1 MGFRRILILFFST
14 MTVSLVILL
23 VLFNLVF
30 KNIDLSF
37 DTKTPE
43 SAPILEDEGPPAEFK
58 AANTGSAVV
67 RVPGSPAFVAPAI
80 APTTQVQTPPP
91 QSAQEAVVE
100 SPSHA
105 PPTLVQVEPPPPAA
119 PALRRPMTP
128 PPPPVT
134 RTLEP
139 PTRRLSRASARASPR
154 LRQPRLRPRLRPRR
168 CIRCMST
175 VMAQTLKPALP
186 LKPSRAAA
194 SKPSPVCPA
203 DVTSS
208 NWAPSPVARA
218 QKPSPAKTAR
228 KSGQLRPNA

>member
-139 PTRRLSRASARASPR
+139 PDPAFE
-154 LRQPRLRPRLRPRR
+154 PRLRPRVAPPAP
-168 CIRCMST
+168 T
-175 VMAQTLKPALP
+175 PVATPPAPKTLYQVYVDGYGSDTEA
-186 LKPSRAAA
+186 RAAA
-194 SKPSPVCPA
+194 ETLKGRGVEAFSGLSGGRHVVKLG
-203 DVTSS
+203 TFSS
-208 NWAPSPVARA
+208 RESAEAVAGQNGAKIRPIAP
-218 QKPSPAKTAR
+218 
-228 KSGQLRPNA
+228 